1 MEPTLITE
9 YITPELL
16 ILIPVLCMI
25 GIAFKKASWMDDK
38 HIPVALGVV
47 GIVLAAIYVCSTSNF
62 TSFQAVLHGL
72 FTAVVQ
78 GVLCAAGAVY
88 ANQIK
93 KQESTVG

>member
-1 MEPTLITE
+1 MDAGIVTE

-25 GIAFKKASWMDDK
+25 GIAFKKADWLDDK

-47 GIVLAAIYVCSTSNF
+47 GIVLAAIYVCATTNF
-62 TSFQAVLHGL
+62 TDFHAVLMGL
-72 FTAVVQ
+72 FTALVQ

-88 ANQIK
+88 VNQIK
-93 KQESTVG
+93 KQETTAG

>member
-47 GIVLAAIYVCSTSNF
+47 GIVLAAIYVCSTSSF
-62 TSFQAVLHGL
+62 TSFQEVLHGL

-93 KQESTVG
+93 KQETTVG